1 MTLPSMWEVGGLRD
15 FNGIR
20 ISATGSYTDG
30 MIALWDQPRVY
41 KIPGERLRS
50 GPAVLVVRAIDT
62 AYAGGCG
69 TRSHKMYLALADG
82 SSDHLLVSGNWKYR
96 PRPQLSSSSSGSEQ

>member
-1 MTLPSMWEVGGLRD
+1 MTLPSMWEVGGLPD

-69 TRSHKMYLALADG
+69 TRS
-82 SSDHLLVSGNWKYR
+82 R
-96 PRPQLSSSSSGSEQ
+96 